1 LVLDEAALLDPVF
14 IMDEELRKLHQ
25 VKVKTAKLEIVAEAD
40 RRCTVL
46 TCREEPLGVSL
57 YLLYSYKS
65 TNTDTNGAAD

>member
-46 TCREEPLGVSL
+46 TCREEPLGVL
-57 YLLYSYKS
+57 TLLALLVQKYKY
-65 TNTDTNGAAD
+65 